1 MLKNLNPEARR
12 ELNNP
17 NFIERNIAQ
26 DKYGCT
32 PLFWAIKLSNPT
44 LVTYLLDFG
53 FSPLDQNRD
62 GAIAISAL
70 LEKKNEEIFEK
81 CLQWFASYFMDSRVL
96 FPRDQ
101 KGSTFFHRLFEH
113 EEWDWI
119 TQLLPHLEE
128 SSLEVFDSE
137 DFSPL
142 HWAVRLGSVEITKK
156 LLEFNPRLYKLPN
169 THGLTP
175 VHTACEYNRL
185 EILQE
190 LLHLEKEDFLDT
202 LNQTDSVGNTT
213 LHLAVE
219 SDAVEI
225 IPFLLN
231 NGISI
236 LAMNNSREA
245 VFEIA
250 NREKYH
256 HCLKIL
262 KKYLLQ
268 HMKDIFVYG
277 NSNPLEFESKLKF
290 IQSRKILSY
299 DELYQISPDIVFPT
313 KV

>member
-1 MLKNLNPEARR
+1 VLKNLNPEARK
-12 ELNNP
+12 ELSNT
-17 NFIERNIAQ
+17 NFNERNIAQ

-32 PLFWAIKLSNPT
+32 PLFWAIKLSNPPI
-44 LVTYLLDFG
+44 VNCLLENG
-53 FSPLDQNRD
+53 FSPLDENRD
-62 GAIAISAL
+62 GSIAISAI
-70 LEKKNEEIFEK
+70 LEKRNDDIFQL
-81 CLQWFASYFMDSRVL
+81 CLQWFTNFFSGSCIV

-119 TQLLPHLEE
+119 TQLLPHLED
-128 SSLEVFDSE
+128 SALEILDSE

-169 THGLTP
+169 SRGLTP

-190 LLHLEKEDFLDT
+190 LLNIGKDDFLDT

-231 NGISI
+231 HGISI
-236 LAMNNSREA
+236 LAMNNSRET

-262 KKYLLQ
+262 KKHLLQ
-268 HMKDIFVYG
+268 HMKEIFISV
-277 NSNPLEFESKLKF
+277 SRNPLEFESILKF
-290 IQSRKILSY
+290 IQSRKLLSY

-313 KV
+313 